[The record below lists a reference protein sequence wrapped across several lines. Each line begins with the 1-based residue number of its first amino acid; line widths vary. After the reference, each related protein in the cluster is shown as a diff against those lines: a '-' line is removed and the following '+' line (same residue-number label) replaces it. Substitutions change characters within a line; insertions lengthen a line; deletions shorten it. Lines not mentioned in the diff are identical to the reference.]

1 LVRLIVETQNELAS
15 AIRRPKRST
24 ILVREVI
31 SLSGMSLFLR
41 LEGTRPIN
49 ERFRLQG
56 NDAFLLVTRMPPRTV
71 AVLSLFLFAAS
82 LGLLFASAA
91 GQQSRKAVL
100 AIRPNYSQQDVRLLS
115 AEEINSRTLALVAAV
130 DSSSK

>member
-1 LVRLIVETQNELAS
+1 
-15 AIRRPKRST
+15 
-24 ILVREVI
+24 
-31 SLSGMSLFLR
+31 MSLFLR